1 MSFRRQGVALLAYHP
16 PPMRRWLLIL
26 VILLLPLRGW
36 MGEAMAG
43 QMHHAAAG
51 AHAHLQAPVPVA
63 QPSLEHGCGEHAQAA
78 QAQPQADGDPP
89 TCASCQVCSAV
100 ALSPAGTPVAGS
112 DFSHPKPQTVQL
124 AYASADAGL
133 FFKPPRH

>member
-1 MSFRRQGVALLAYHP
+1 
-16 PPMRRWLLIL
+16 MRRWLLIL

-43 QMHHAAAG
+43 QMHHAPLGTHAHPAATVQTAQPPAAHG
-51 AHAHLQAPVPVA
+51 CEAHAHAAPA
-63 QPSLEHGCGEHAQAA
+63 QDA
-78 QAQPQADGDPP
+78 QAQPQADADVP

-100 ALSPAGTPVAGS
+100 ALSPAAAASPAST
-112 DFSHPKPQTVQL
+112 FSQPRPQTVQP
-124 AYASADAGL
+124 AYASADTGL